1 MTLRCRTAWPVGL
14 GLALA
19 SQWLGGCRH
28 DDDGGAAQGESTGSD
43 DGADSTTG
51 DPAAPSYW
59 QDAAPILFEHCGQ
72 CHRDGG
78 IAPFVIDDYAQAAA
92 WAEASAMAVSER
104 TMPPWLVTDDGSCGE
119 FRDSRALSQADIDT
133 LVAWAAAGAPEGTPR
148 DDLQQTAPPS
158 LAQAIDLDTPAFV
171 PVAEG
176 TPWAEADEYRCFV
189 VDAGADV
196 DRVITAYEV
205 VPGNDALTHHVL
217 LFDLDPTLEVGPG
230 QTNADVIAALDA
242 ESPDRDGWP
251 CFGASGDGTAP
262 SGVPVAW
269 APGQGVMR
277 FPDGVGYPLASGT
290 MLVAQVHY
298 NLAAADDEV
307 EPFTTRVRLQT
318 RDTVERPL
326 VANLIDPFLGTLASP
341 TPASLAPG
349 EAAVQYSWQASVA
362 ELAGPVA
369 GLDVYGVLPHMHARG
384 VSQRFDVVHADGSRT
399 CGLDVPRW
407 DIAWQLFYFFQQPLR
422 LQPDDVVEV
431 TCTYDTR
438 DASEPVM
445 PGWGSSS
452 EMCLLGVYAAPVL
465 P

>member
-1 MTLRCRTAWPVGL
+1 MGL

-28 DDDGGAAQGESTGSD
+28 DDDEGALADGSSTGAD
-43 DGADSTTG
+43 DGTTTTG
-51 DPAAPSYW
+51 EADAPDYW
-59 QDAAPILFEHCGQ
+59 RDAAPILFEHCGQ
-72 CHRDGG
+72 CHTEGG
-78 IAPFVIDDYAQAAA
+78 IAPFRVDDYGEAAA
-92 WAEASAMAVSER
+92 WAEASAMAVTER

-119 FRDSRALSQADIDT
+119 FRDSRALPQADIDT

-148 DDLQQTAPPS
+148 DDLQLAAPQS
-158 LAQAIDLDTPAFV
+158 LTDAKDLDTPAFV

-189 VDAGADV
+189 VDSGAEV

-205 VPGNDALTHHVL
+205 VPGNAALTHHVL
-217 LFDLDPTLEVGPG
+217 LFDLDPSFEVAPG

-242 ESPDRDGWP
+242 DSPDRAGWP

-262 SGVPVAW
+262 GGVPVAW

-277 FPDGVGYPLASGT
+277 FPDDVGYPVAAGA

-298 NLAAADDEV
+298 NLAAADGEV
-307 EPFTTRVRLQT
+307 APFATRVRLET
-318 RDTVERPL
+318 RDAVERPL
-326 VANLIDPFLGTLASP
+326 VANLVDPFLGTLGSP

-349 EAAVQYSWQASVA
+349 QAAVQYSWQLSVA
-362 ELAGPVA
+362 DLAGPVA
-369 GLDVYGVLPHMHARG
+369 GVDLYGVLPHMHAHG

-422 LQPDDVVEV
+422 LQADDIVEV

-452 EMCLLGVYAAPVL
+452 EMCLLGLYAAPVL